1 MVSPKIFGSAELILF
16 VMILFISQNVFS
28 RDPHTS
34 LSLQGYSGLLNTPN
48 AAQISHGS
56 VSAQYSDL
64 VFHKNEYTHN
74 NNLTTAIGILPFV
87 EVGGRIAW
95 FDTQSNCY
103 ISGCSLRDLSANVK
117 ISLPFLPSDLFSL
130 SVGQQ
135 DIGGAANHFDTRF
148 LVASKVL
155 KNTRVSMGW
164 GQQIKKQTINRLEGL
179 FGGIEIQALP
189 WLNLIAEHDGESA
202 NLGAK
207 LVSPKNQL
215 PFGVTFS
222 ATALLYQDSKDLPQK
237 QFYGLSLNLPLGRQ
251 HDPSAKIPRPSTDPE
266 RIETKKPRT
275 ETKHLDAIKRPSLN
289 GHQKSRPAVNGE
301 NNRLLALLHRLENT
315 GFERISVGEIASHSG
330 SSELAIQLENTAF
343 NVNELDAVASVLK
356 TANEA
361 VAGQYQYLTLLLTKQ
376 GINTYWI
383 KVPLALQTGLNKH
396 ESSLGGGISSGF
408 GANLP
413 HINWKYRDL
422 RVQRFKP
429 RVTLS
434 PSLSSAV
441 ATEFGVWDY
450 SLALEAM
457 TSISLWK
464 GAIATTSY
472 TQSFNQSEDFE
483 ENGVFYNNR
492 QLSAFKNYGLQQIL
506 KVNNQFYSSFFVGLS
521 AYDYRSII
529 NETSYFTRDGRHR
542 FNLLAGVYKNI
553 YETDISKKSYLAS
566 YRYYLPYYDLS
577 STLTVG
583 QFWEQD
589 QGLRIDL
596 KYWFADT
603 AISLFYKD
611 TDSTFVG
618 MGLSIPLSPKKS
630 FNSAWGQVKGANSW
644 HYALQTR
651 IGNSRNNVSFRSAL
665 LAPLP
670 LSLNETMFN
679 EDRLNPLYIQ
689 KNTTRIYEHH
699 R

>member
-1 MVSPKIFGSAELILF
+1 MNWKIHPFITKLKGILVSSSSIFFLMTILKTFRPTELTLF
-16 VMILFISQNVFS
+16 VMLLFISQGVFS
-28 RDPHTS
+28 RDIHTS

-56 VSAQYSDL
+56 ASLQYSDL
-64 VFHKNEYTHN
+64 VFHNNEYTHN

-103 ISGCSLRDLSANVK
+103 ISGCGLRDLSANVK
-117 ISLPFLPSDLFSL
+117 ISLAFLPSDLFSL
-130 SVGQQ
+130 SIGQQ

-155 KNTRVSMGW
+155 KNTRISMGW

-179 FGGIEIQALP
+179 FGGIEIQALS
-189 WLNLIAEHDGESA
+189 WLSLIAEHDGESV

-207 LVSPKNQL
+207 IVSPKNQL
-215 PFGVTFS
+215 PLGATLS
-222 ATALLYQDSKDLPQK
+222 ATALLYQDSIDLPQK
-237 QFYGLSLNLPLGRQ
+237 QFYGLSLNLPLGGQ
-251 HDPSAKIPRPSTDPE
+251 HYPSTKTPRSSIELEKIGPE
-266 RIETKKPRT
+266 KIGANKKP
-275 ETKHLDAIKRPSLN
+275 LDTIRRPSLN
-289 GHQKSRPAVNGE
+289 SHQNTNPKVNDADD
-301 NNRLLALLHRLENT
+301 RLLVLLHRLEKT
-315 GFERISVGEIASHSG
+315 GFERISIGKIPSRTG
-330 SSELAIQLENTAF
+330 SSELAIQLENTTF
-343 NVNELDAVASVLK
+343 NANELDAVASILK
-356 TANEA
+356 TASQT
-361 VAGQYQYLTLLLTKQ
+361 VAGQYQHLTLFLTKQ

-383 KVPLALQTGLNKH
+383 KVPLTLQTDLIKH
-396 ESSLGGGISSGF
+396 KNGPRGIIRSGF
-408 GANLP
+408 ETNRS
-413 HINWKYRDL
+413 HVDWKYRDL
-422 RVQRFKP
+422 SLQRFKP

-450 SLALEAM
+450 SLALEA
-457 TSISLWK
+457 TSSISLWK

-472 TQSFNQSEDFE
+472 TQSVDQSEDFE
-483 ENGVFYNNR
+483 ESGVFYNSR

-506 KVNNQFYSSFFVGLS
+506 KVSSQFYSSFFAGLS
-521 AYDYRSII
+521 AYDYHSLI
-529 NETSYFTRDGRHR
+529 NETSYFTHDGRHR

-553 YETDISKKSYLAS
+553 YETGVSKKSYLAS

-589 QGLRIDL
+589 RGLRIDL
-596 KYWFADT
+596 KYWFDDT

-630 FNSAWGQVKGANSW
+630 FNKAWGQIKGANSW
-644 HYALQTR
+644 HYALQT
-651 IGNSRNNVSFRSAL
+651 
-665 LAPLP
+665 
-670 LSLNETMFN
+670 
-679 EDRLNPLYIQ
+679 NPCL
-689 KNTTRIYEHH
+689 
-699 R
+699 